1 MHRRF
6 ALCLSLLAFIALLPP
21 CAQAEIRRCAGADGR
36 LIYTDRACADI
47 GAVERLPRAD
57 AAASG
62 NQARAPGCSRSL
74 PDLVFELTA
83 AIDNRDVNRL
93 AGVYD
98 WTGMSSRSGY
108 ALLGRLAVIAS
119 RPLVDVSPILP
130 TPAPTIAIDGGAGAD
145 GEVAAMQ
152 PPQPAVDRTP
162 VAMRVD
168 QTLANGTTPVRT
180 VFGLRRRMGCWWITL

>member
-6 ALCLSLLAFIALLPP
+6 ALCLSLLALLVLLP
-21 CAQAEIRRCAGADGR
+21 CAQAEIRRCAGADGK

-57 AAASG
+57 ATATG

-74 PDLVFELTA
+74 PELVFELTA

-98 WTGMSSRSGY
+98 WAGMSNRSGY

-119 RPLVDVSPILP
+119 RPLVDISPILP
-130 TPAPTIAIDGGAGAD
+130 APAIDVDGGADAD
-145 GEVAAMQ
+145 GEAAVLQ
-152 PPQPAVDRTP
+152 SPQAAVDRTP